1 MAYWHPMPVHWLHS
15 TVREQQHIASW
26 KKLNPLYSCL
36 HLSGFPTHHSFVAI
50 QTQWPPANANTILSS
65 LLWHYLTKWF
75 EQDSM
80 SASDK
85 HNRHGTETIQ
95 HNNENHN
102 TEAPMPQ
109 KKITEYGGKIR

>member
-1 MAYWHPMPVHWLHS
+1 
-15 TVREQQHIASW
+15 
-26 KKLNPLYSCL
+26 
-36 HLSGFPTHHSFVAI
+36 
-50 QTQWPPANANTILSS
+50 
-65 LLWHYLTKWF
+65 
-75 EQDSM
+75 M